1 MRAVVLALMSN
12 YKQVIDYLYSLR
24 NHGSS
29 YGIDRMRSLMHELGD
44 PHRSFPIIHV
54 AGTNGKGSVCAMLEI
69 LYRKSGYKTALY
81 TSPHLIELG
90 ERIQVNRTCL
100 SEQGILGKAE
110 ALRPIA
116 DKLAKKQPMLKA
128 SFFEFITA
136 MAFQHFAEQGVDI
149 ACIET
154 GLGGRLDAT
163 NVVQPELSIITTIS
177 LDHTDLLGDSIE
189 KIAFEKGGIIKPKKP
204 VLLGN
209 IEPTAEAILR
219 SLANER
225 GSPVYSIHDRFK
237 NKALRPHTNLSGDYQ
252 RWNAATAIY
261 ATEILSKKFPLQPS
275 DGLCN
280 VNWPGRWQIT
290 QFQGKTLI
298 FDATHNAEGC
308 QQLVEQLE
316 QLSNKPIVITGALGE
331 ERGKALIKSL
341 APYACELYVVAPND
355 ERATSPE
362 FLISCLPQNLP
373 YTPKRSFI
381 PELFPSVGHCAVGQK
396 GDTILIT
403 GSIQLIGE
411 IQQRLTTNKAI
422 CLSKLQDKI

>member
-1 MRAVVLALMSN
+1 MRAVALALMIN

-24 NHGSS
+24 NDGSS
-29 YGIDRMRSLMHELGD
+29 YGIDRMRSIMHELGD

-69 LYRKSGYKTALY
+69 LYRKSGYKTALF

-100 SEQGILGKAE
+100 SEQGLLKKAE
-110 ALRPIA
+110 VLRPIA
-116 DKLAKKQPMLKA
+116 DKLAEKQPTLKA

-136 MAFQHFAEQGVDI
+136 MAFQHFAEQAVDI

-177 LDHTDLLGDSIE
+177 LDHTNLLGDSIE

-209 IEPTAEAILR
+209 VEPNAETILR

-261 ATEILSKKFPLQPS
+261 ATEILSEKFPVQPS
-275 DGLCN
+275 DALCN

-290 QFQGKTLI
+290 HFQGKTLI

-308 QQLVEQLE
+308 KQLVEQLE
-316 QLSNKPIVITGALGE
+316 QLSNKPIIIAGALGE
-331 ERGKALIKSL
+331 DRGKTLIKSL

-362 FLISCLPQNLP
+362 FLISCLPQNLS

-381 PELFPSVGHCAVGQK
+381 SELFPSVRHCAVGKK

-411 IQQRLTTNKAI
+411 VQQRLTTKKAI